1 MWLSANNPTHSITL
15 YNMKIEAQKKQQKPK
30 YPSLAKTVAAATA
43 TAAALSTGSCLQQQQ
58 QQVGKPFEILE
69 QVYGGVK

>member
-1 MWLSANNPTHSITL
+1 
-15 YNMKIEAQKKQQKPK
+15 MKIEAQKKQQKPK

-58 QQVGKPFEILE
+58 QQVGVAPYEMTE